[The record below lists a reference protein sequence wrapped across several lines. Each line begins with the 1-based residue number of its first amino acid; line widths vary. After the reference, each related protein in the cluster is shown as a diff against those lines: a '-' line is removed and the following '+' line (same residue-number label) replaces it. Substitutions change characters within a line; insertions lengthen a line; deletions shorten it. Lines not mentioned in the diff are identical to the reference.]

1 MTCGGIYVVYYVVGE
16 CGCFILLLDE
26 VCIYQECYF
35 LFCRFLSMSD
45 ATCDKCDEYYTD
57 PRMLPCL
64 HTFCLQCLEKELEKQ
79 NSKDTL
85 QCPNCKEKVTLPQS
99 GVSGLPQDL
108 HMANEAERARIG
120 EKVEKA
126 NEQCDH
132 CGRSD
137 SGQAV
142 AFCVDCDEFLCR
154 SCDDHHKKWRKTVEH
169 TRVSAGERVKAS
181 EDNTLSRF
189 YQQLRCPTH
198 KKYEL
203 EFYCKKC
210 EKLICR
216 NCMDFEHN
224 NHRENCN
231 LMEKFAQQEIEGLQ
245 GCVENCQGA
254 LHSLDTAIMQCEK
267 TMQQIETRKKE
278 VDGKINDS
286 LEQVRTAL
294 LAQNEEIQTKKTKN
308 LKAQVQRLQW
318 LRDGLSHAAGMITDT
333 QSHSP
338 AQQLSTKKTLAERAT
353 KLQKTFKETKLVP
366 SESDVFI
373 TDIDK
378 PDTIRKMISLGNISG
393 GSHAASS
400 TCDFGYVPC
409 AVVGVPQTIK
419 VVVRDEA
426 GKQIGHGGEKVE
438 VKLVVQ
444 GSQTPAITGETTD
457 HGDGSYSAIVTP
469 QSTGQHE
476 LQVTI
481 AYGHVRGSPFKIH
494 VISPRKGDYTTLSAQ
509 QYVNTFSHP
518 FDVAVIEAGQLA
530 VAEYG
535 YHTVSLYSATGQK
548 IHSFGNANSAGSTD
562 GQFSSPSGVAIKD
575 DLMYVSDQ
583 GNSRVQKF
591 SVSQRSYIS
600 KFGSNGQGNGQFS
613 SPRGICIDPEGK
625 VYIADFSNHR
635 IQVFHN
641 DDSFAYSFNCQSH
654 PWGLAFDLQGRL
666 HVAAYGS
673 NCIRVF
679 TPKGTEVTS
688 YGTGTLSYPAG
699 IAINAEGY
707 IAISQWSP
715 GSLWIYSPDHTLIHT
730 IENQFSSGVGI
741 ACDQDGFFWV
751 ADHGNSR
758 VTKY

>member
-1 MTCGGIYVVYYVVGE
+1 MHIPRM
-16 CGCFILLLDE
+16 
-26 VCIYQECYF
+26 
-35 LFCRFLSMSD
+35 LFCRFLNMAD

-108 HMANEAERARIG
+108 HMANEAERARIS

-142 AFCVDCDEFLCR
+142 SFCVDCDEYLCK

-169 TRVSAGERVKAS
+169 TTVTAGQRLKAS
-181 EDNTLSRF
+181 EGNVLGKF
-189 YQQLRCPTH
+189 YQQTLCPFH
-198 KKYEL
+198 KGNPLKV
-203 EFYCKKC
+203 YCKKC
-210 EKLICR
+210 EKLICKD
-216 NCMDFEHN
+216 CMDFDHDEH
-224 NHRENCN
+224 RKECN
-231 LMEKFAQQEIEGLQ
+231 LLEKFAQQEMDDLQ
-245 GCVENCQGA
+245 GCLGNCQGA
-254 LHSLDTAIMQCEK
+254 LDTLNTAIEQCEQ
-267 TMQQIETRKKE
+267 TMQQIETKKKE

-294 LAQNEEIQTKKTKN
+294 LAQNEEIQTKKTKS

-318 LRDGLSHAAGMITDT
+318 LRDGLSHAAGMITDA

-353 KLQKTFKETKLVP
+353 KLQTTFKETKLVP

-378 PDTIRKMISLGNISG
+378 PDTISKMISLGSISG
-393 GSHAASS
+393 AHAATS
-400 TCDFGYVPC
+400 TCDFGYVAC
-409 AVVGVPQTIK
+409 AVVGVPRTIK
-419 VVVRDEA
+419 VVARDEA
-426 GKQIGHGGEKVE
+426 GQRFGHGGEKVE
-438 VKLVVQ
+438 AKLVVQ

-481 AYGHVRGSPFKIH
+481 AYGHVRGSPFKFH
-494 VISPRKGDYTTLSAQ
+494 VISPMKGGHTILSAQ

-518 FDVAVIEAGQLA
+518 LDVAVTEAGQLA

-535 YHTVSLYSATGQK
+535 YHAVSLYSATGQR
-548 IHSFGNANSAGSTD
+548 IHSFGTANSAGSAD

-583 GNSRVQKF
+583 GNNRVQKF
-591 SVSQRSYIS
+591 SARQRSYIS
-600 KFGSNGQGNGQFS
+600 KFGSNGQEEGQFS
-613 SPRGICIDPEGK
+613 CPQGICIDPEGK
-625 VYIADFSNHR
+625 VYVADYRNHR
-635 IQVFHN
+635 IQVFHK
-641 DDSFAYSFNCQSH
+641 DDSFAYSFDCQSY

-679 TPKGTEVTS
+679 TPEGTLITS
-688 YGTGTLSYPAG
+688 YGTGTLSSPAG

-707 IAISQWSP
+707 IAISQNRGS
-715 GSLWIYSPDHTLIHT
+715 GSLWIYGPDHTLIRT
-730 IENQFSSGVGI
+730 IANQFASGLGI
-741 ACDQDGFFWV
+741 VCDQDGFFWV
-751 ADHGNSR
+751 ADHSNNR
-758 VTKY
+758 VAKY

>member
-1 MTCGGIYVVYYVVGE
+1 MA
-16 CGCFILLLDE
+16 
-26 VCIYQECYF
+26 
-35 LFCRFLSMSD
+35 D

-64 HTFCLQCLEKELEKQ
+64 HTFCLQCVEKELEKQ

-99 GVSGLPQDL
+99 GISDLPQDL
-108 HMANEAERARIG
+108 HMANEAERARIS

-142 AFCVDCDEFLCR
+142 AFCVDCDEFLCK

-189 YQQLRCPTH
+189 YQQVRCPTH

-203 EFYCKKC
+203 EFFCKKC

-231 LMEKFAQQEIEGLQ
+231 LMETFAQQEIAGLQ
-245 GCVENCQGA
+245 GRVENCQGA
-254 LHSLDTAIMQCEK
+254 LHSLDMAITQCEQ

-286 LEQVRTAL
+286 LEQIRTAL
-294 LAQNEEIQTKKTKN
+294 LAQNKDIHSKKRKS
-308 LKAQVQRLQW
+308 LKEQMQKLQW
-318 LRDGLSHAAGMITDT
+318 LRDGLSRAASMITDA

-378 PDTIRKMISLGNISG
+378 PDTIRKMISLGSISG
-393 GSHAASS
+393 GVHAASS
-400 TCDFGYVPC
+400 TCDAGFVPR
-409 AVVGVPQTIK
+409 AVVGVPRTIK
-419 VVVRDEA
+419 VVARDEA
-426 GKQIGHGGEKVE
+426 GKPLGCGGEKVE
-438 VKLVVQ
+438 TKLVKN
-444 GSQTPAITGETTD
+444 GSQVRAITGKTTD
-457 HGDGSYSAIVTP
+457 HGDGSYSVTVTP
-469 QSTGQHE
+469 KSTRQHE
-476 LQVTI
+476 LHVTI
-481 AYGHVRGSPFKIH
+481 AYGNVKGSPFKFQ
-494 VISPRKGDYTTLSAQ
+494 VLSPRKGDYTSLSAQ
-509 QYVNTFSHP
+509 QEVKTNSHP
-518 FDVAVIEAGQLA
+518 RDVAVTEAGQLA
-530 VAEYG
+530 VAESG
-535 YHTVSLYSATGQK
+535 YHTVSLYSATGQR
-548 IHSFGNANSAGSTD
+548 IHWFGTANSAGSAD
-562 GQFSSPSGVAIKD
+562 GQFSSPSAVAIKD

-583 GNSRVQKF
+583 GNNRVQKF
-591 SVSQRSYIS
+591 SVSQQSYIS
-600 KFGSNGQGNGQFS
+600 KFGGKGQGKGQFS
-613 SPRGICIDPEGK
+613 TPRGICIDPEGK
-625 VYIADFSNHR
+625 VYIADYSNHR
-635 IQVFHN
+635 IQVFHK
-641 DDSFAYSFNCQSH
+641 DDSFAYSFDCQSS
-654 PWGLAFDLQGRL
+654 PWGLAFDLQGCL

-673 NCIRVF
+673 NCIHVF
-679 TPKGTEVTS
+679 TPEGTLITS
-688 YGTGTLSYPAG
+688 YGTGTLSTPAG

-707 IAISQWSP
+707 IAISQWKSP

-730 IENQFSSGVGI
+730 IANQFVYGAGI
-741 ACDQDGFFWV
+741 ACNQDGLFWIADDGNQRV
-751 ADHGNSR
+751 A
-758 VTKY
+758 KY